1 LGFIGFSILRSDS
14 MGIYREFELK
24 KLINELIR
32 KEKFTISYLSNDMG
46 TLETDD
52 GIEINIKLEDNWIN
66 LYFYKEIKVKD
77 IRILIKANDKISLR
91 EVNIFEKV
99 KKRING
105 ILDVIRNL

>member
-1 LGFIGFSILRSDS
+1 MGFIGFSILRSDS

>member
-1 LGFIGFSILRSDS
+1 